1 MRNLTEANLTDTV
14 VAQIAPDRDARFRA
28 VATSLIRHLH
38 AFVRD
43 TELTEAE
50 WLTGIQF
57 LTATGH
63 KSDDRRQEFI
73 LLSDALGVSMLVDAI
88 NHRKPGGAS
97 ETTVLGPFYRPGA
110 PHLPLWANI
119 AEGLPGVPTFLS
131 GRVLDTEGRPLAG
144 ATLDVWQTDSEGMYD
159 VQQPSGAAAYA
170 RGRFAAGADGGYGL
184 RTVKPVSYAIPTDG
198 PVGVMLAA
206 MGRHPFR
213 PAHVHLIVSAPGFAP
228 VTTHLFVAGD
238 PYLDGDAVFA
248 VKESLIVDFV
258 PHPAGPTPDGG
269 RCAEPFC
276 TASFDFHLVP
286 LPVQNEPSSFSRSG
300 LESALAGHEQVHQK
314 ERSTP

>member
-1 MRNLTEANLTDTV
+1 MRNLTEANLTDAV
-14 VAQIAPDRDARFRA
+14 IARIAPGSDARFRA

-38 AFVRD
+38 AFVRE

-50 WLTGIQF
+50 WMRGIQF

-73 LLSDALGVSMLVDAI
+73 LLSDTLGVSMLVDAI
-88 NHRKPGGAS
+88 NHRKPGGAA

-110 PHLPLWANI
+110 PALPRWANI
-119 AEGLPGVPTFLS
+119 AEGMPGVPTFLS
-131 GRVLDTEGRPLAG
+131 GRVLDVEGRPIAG
-144 ATLDVWQTDSEGMYD
+144 ATLDVWQTDSEGLYD
-159 VQQPSGAAAYA
+159 VQRPGDEVSYA
-170 RGRFAAGADGGYGL
+170 RGCFTVAGDGEYGL

-206 MGRHPFR
+206 MGRHPNR

-238 PYLDGDAVFA
+238 PYLDTDAVFA
-248 VKESLIVDFV
+248 VKASLVVDFV
-258 PHPAGPTPDGG
+258 THPPGPTPDGQSSV
-269 RCAEPFC
+269 EPFS
-276 TASFDFHLVP
+276 TARFDFHLVRRP
-286 LPVQNEPSSFSRSG
+286 Q
-300 LESALAGHEQVHQK
+300 
-314 ERSTP
+314 